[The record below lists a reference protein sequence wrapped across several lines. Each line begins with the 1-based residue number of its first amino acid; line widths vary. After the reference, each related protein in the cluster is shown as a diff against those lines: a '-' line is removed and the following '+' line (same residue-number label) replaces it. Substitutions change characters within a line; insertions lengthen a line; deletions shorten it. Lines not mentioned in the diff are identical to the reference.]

1 MFVIVVYDVGERRVT
16 KVLKRCKKYLNWVQN
31 SVLEGDISESNLK
44 KLKMELERI
53 IEFDHDSVIIY
64 TTVHHEL
71 NLANLK
77 FDHDS
82 VIIYTSRTT
91 KYTDREIMGLRK
103 GGEELI
109 I

>member
-1 MFVIVVYDVGERRVT
+1 MFVIVVYDVGERRVN
-16 KVLKRCKKYLNWVQN
+16 KVLKRCRKYLNWVQN

-64 TTVHHEL
+64 T
-71 NLANLK
+71 
-77 FDHDS
+77 
-82 VIIYTSRTT
+82 SRTT

>member
-1 MFVIVVYDVGERRVT
+1 MFVILVYDVGEKRVN
-16 KVLKRCKKYLNWVQN
+16 KVLKRCRKYLNWVQN

-44 KLKMELERI
+44 KLKMELECI
-53 IEFDHDSVIIY
+53 IESDY
-64 TTVHHEL
+64 
-71 NLANLK
+71 
-77 FDHDS
+77 DS